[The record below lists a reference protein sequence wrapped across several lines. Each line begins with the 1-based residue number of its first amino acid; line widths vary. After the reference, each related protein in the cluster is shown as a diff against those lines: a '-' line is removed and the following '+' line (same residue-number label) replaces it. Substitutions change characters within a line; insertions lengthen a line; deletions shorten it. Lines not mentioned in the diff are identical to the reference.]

1 MKKFLIAVLL
11 LAVLVLA
18 IALAWAFWPSHTR
31 AIADAT
37 PSGAQNAADPALI
50 AQGQYLATAGDCFAC
65 HSRPGGKPFA
75 GGLPIASPIG
85 TIYSSNITPDP
96 ETGIGRY
103 SLDDFDRALRHGI
116 AADGSTLYPAMPYPS
131 YARLSDDDVRAL
143 YAYFQHG
150 VQPVREANHPTGIH
164 WPLSMRWPLAIWRKT
179 FAPDPDQVAFDA
191 KRYPDPQ
198 IARGAYLVQG
208 LGHCGACHTPRAFS
222 LQEQALDESGAA
234 YLSGGQVID
243 GWDAVSLRADE
254 GDGLGLWSTQDIVDT
269 LKTARNP
276 HAAVVGQP
284 MADVVVHSTQHLRDE
299 DLQAIAA
306 YLKSL
311 PVHGGRGST
320 YAQDD
325 ATAKAMTSGINDG
338 RGAELFADN
347 CAACHR
353 SDARG
358 NPHAFP
364 SLAGNPTVLAPDA
377 SSLVRL
383 VLAGGSLPSTQTRPS
398 NLGMPAFAWRLSD
411 EEVATLATWL
421 RSQYGNQAP
430 AVAATQVRKIRDS
443 LEEVPRDA
451 KATAQHDPTSA
462 DASDQ

>member
-1 MKKFLIAVLL
+1 MKRFLLALLL
-11 LAVLVLA
+11 LAVLLLA
-18 IALAWAFWPSHTR
+18 IALAWAFWPTHTR
-31 AIADAT
+31 AIAGPA
-37 PSGAQNAADPALI
+37 PGADPALVQ
-50 AQGQYLATAGDCFAC
+50 QGEYLARAGDCFAC
-65 HSRPGGKPFA
+65 HTRPGGHPFA

-96 ETGIGRY
+96 DTGIGRY

-150 VQPVREANHPTGIH
+150 VKPVREANQATGIH

-179 FAPDPDQVAFDA
+179 LAPDPDQIAFDP
-191 KRYPDPQ
+191 KHYPDPQ

-222 LQEQALDESGAA
+222 LQEQALDETGKA
-234 YLSGGQVID
+234 YLSGGQIID
-243 GWDAVSLRADE
+243 GWNAVSLRADP
-254 GDGLGLWSTQDIVDT
+254 GIGLGLWSAQDIVDT

-299 DLQAIAA
+299 DLHAIAA

-311 PVHGGRGST
+311 PAHADGGSR

-325 ATAKAMTSGINDG
+325 ATAKAMTAGVNQG
-338 RGAELFADN
+338 RGAELYADN

-364 SLAGNPTVLAPDA
+364 SIAGNPTVLAPDA

-383 VLAGGSLPSTQTRPS
+383 ILAGGNLPSTQTRPS

-421 RSQYGNQAP
+421 RSEYGNHAE
-430 AVAATQVRKIRDS
+430 AVDATQVRDIRAS
-443 LEEVPRDA
+443 LAEVPRDA
-451 KATAQHDPTSA
+451 KATRGHDPTAA
-462 DASDQ
+462 DAADH

>member
-1 MKKFLIAVLL
+1 MKKFLIALVL

-31 AIADAT
+31 AIADGT
-37 PSGAQNAADPALI
+37 PSGAQGAADPALI

-96 ETGIGRY
+96 QTGIGRY
-103 SLDDFDRALRHGI
+103 SLEDFDRALRHGI

-150 VQPVREANHPTGIH
+150 VQPVREANRPSGIH

-198 IARGAYLVQG
+198 VARGAYLVQG

-243 GWDAVSLRADE
+243 GWNAVSLRADHGE
-254 GDGLGLWSTQDIVDT
+254 GLGLWSAQDIVDT

-284 MADVVVHSTQHLRDE
+284 MADVVVHSTQHLREE

-311 PVHGGRGST
+311 PVRGSRERV

-325 ATAKAMTSGINDG
+325 ATAQAMVAGVNDT
-338 RGAELFADN
+338 RGAELYADN

-364 SLAGNPTVLAPDA
+364 ALAGNPTVLAPDA

-383 VLAGGSLPSTQTRPS
+383 VLAGGSLPSTQARPS
-398 NLGMPAFAWRLSD
+398 NLGMPSFAWRLSD
-411 EEVATLATWL
+411 EEVATLTSWL
-421 RSQYGNQAP
+421 RSEYGNHAP
-430 AVAATQVRKIRDS
+430 AVTARQVRKIRDS
-443 LEEVPRDA
+443 LQEVPRDA
-451 KATAQHDPTSA
+451 KTAAEHDPTGADSA
-462 DASDQ
+462 DQ